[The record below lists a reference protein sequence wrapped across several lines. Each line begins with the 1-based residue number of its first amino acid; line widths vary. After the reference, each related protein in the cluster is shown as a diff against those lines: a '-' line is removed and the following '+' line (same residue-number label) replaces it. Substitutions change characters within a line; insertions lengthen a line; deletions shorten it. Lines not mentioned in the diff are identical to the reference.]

1 MQKKQIQI
9 KLSYFLITL
18 FVFLSSV
25 QLIAQEDSIYIP
37 EIELTTISQVN
48 IGNSYITF
56 PTDIGN
62 IESLWFEANLT
73 PSFYIRKSKNAR
85 LMGVLTAQIIIRM
98 FQEESYP
105 VRTPSYMPQVT
116 VYYKLRSKTNACSLS
131 AFAKLAHHSNG
142 QDGDFYLETGDINLK
157 TGNFSTNYTEFGL
170 IKTNFNKKRNAA
182 QFFSSSFEFHFPGL
196 TIDELDGQYS
206 LYRWHNIFSIFKLP
220 ENKNKKRE
228 KASISLKGEL
238 TWLFGNMYDWNAL
251 DANRI
256 NLKFTFFY
264 HPKFL
269 EDIGFFT
276 QFYHGQDYYNI
287 YFDHQITILR
297 FGIMTEKLKF

>member
-1 MQKKQIQI
+1 MNKFKYYI
-9 KLSYFLITL
+9 ITVSFFML
-18 FVFLSSV
+18 VNLN
-25 QLIAQEDSIYIP
+25 ITGQEENYIP
-37 EIELTTISQVN
+37 EIALTTISQVN
-48 IGNSYITF
+48 IGNSYITS

-62 IESLWFEANLT
+62 IERLWFEANLT

-98 FQEESYP
+98 YQEESFP
-105 VRTPSYMPQVT
+105 VRTPSYMPQIT
-116 VYYKLRSKTNACSLS
+116 MYYKIKSETEACSLS
-131 AFAKLAHHSNG
+131 AFAKIAHHSNG
-142 QDGDFYLETGDINLK
+142 QDGDFYLDNGDINLK

-182 QFFSSSFEFHFPGL
+182 QFFSTSFEWHFPGL

-206 LYRWHNIFSIFKLP
+206 MYRWHTVFSIFKLP
-220 ENKNKKRE
+220 ENNNKKRE
-228 KASISLKGEL
+228 KASISLRGQL
-238 TWLFGNMYDWNAL
+238 TWLFGDMYDWNAV

-256 NLKFTFFY
+256 NMKLTFFY

-287 YFDHQITILR
+287 YFGHQITILR

>member
-1 MQKKQIQI
+1 MNKI
-9 KLSYFLITL
+9 KLHIITASL
-18 FVFLSSV
+18 FMLVNLN
-25 QLIAQEDSIYIP
+25 ITGQEEIYIP
-37 EIELTTISQVN
+37 EIALTTISQVN

-62 IESLWFEANLT
+62 IERLWFEANLT

-98 FQEESYP
+98 YQEESFP
-105 VRTPSYMPQVT
+105 VRTPSYMPQIT
-116 VYYKLRSKTNACSLS
+116 VYYKIRSKTEACSLS
-131 AFAKLAHHSNG
+131 AFGKLAHHSNG
-142 QDGDFYLETGDINLK
+142 QDGDFYLDNGDINLE

-182 QFFSSSFEFHFPGL
+182 QFFATSFEWHFPGL

-206 LYRWHNIFSIFKLP
+206 MYRWHTVFSIFKLP
-220 ENKNKKRE
+220 ENKHKKRE
-228 KASISLKGEL
+228 KASISLKGQL
-238 TWLFGNMYDWNAL
+238 TWLFGDMYDWNAL

-256 NLKFTFFY
+256 NMKLTFFY

-269 EDIGFFT
+269 EDIGIFT

-297 FGIMTEKLKF
+297 FGIMTEKLNF

>member
-1 MQKKQIQI
+1 MRTTI
-9 KLSYFLITL
+9 ITVIVIL
-18 FVFLSSV
+18 MNVYTIFG
-25 QLIAQEDSIYIP
+25 QEDHVP
-37 EIELTTISQVN
+37 EIALTTISQAN

-62 IESLWFEANLT
+62 IERLWFEADLT

-98 FQEESYP
+98 FQEESFP
-105 VRTPSYMPQVT
+105 VRTPSYMPQIT
-116 VYYKLRSKTNACSLS
+116 VYYKIRSKSEACSLS
-131 AFAKLAHHSNG
+131 AFGKLAHHSNG
-142 QDGDFYLETGDINLK
+142 QDGDFYLENGDINLES
-157 TGNFSTNYTEFGL
+157 GNFSTNYTELGL
-170 IKTNFNKKRNAA
+170 IKTNFNKKRNAV
-182 QFFSSSFEFHFPGL
+182 QFFATSFEWHFPGL

-206 LYRWHNIFSIFKLP
+206 MYRWHTIFSIFKLP
-220 ENKNKKRE
+220 ENSNKKRE
-228 KASISLKGEL
+228 KASISIKGQL
-238 TWLFGNMYDWNAL
+238 TWLFGDMYDWGAF

-256 NLKFTFFY
+256 NMKFTFFY